1 MTLKGG
7 DLRAAEKTYQML
19 YQVAGR
25 SGRGD
30 IPGDVYLQS
39 YFPENE
45 TIQDLQKMDRDNFYV
60 KELNIRKKAN
70 LPPVAKMA
78 AIIVSGRNLNE
89 VHESCLNLSRSTP
102 NIDNVDIYGPAPAP
116 LSRLKGRYRQ
126 RFLIH
131 EKKGRKIQK
140 IIQHWLSKVPQ
151 TSGVNI
157 TIDIDPQN
165 FT

>member
-1 MTLKGG
+1 MC
-7 DLRAAEKTYQML
+7 
-19 YQVAGR
+19 
-25 SGRGD
+25 
-30 IPGDVYLQS
+30 I
-39 YFPENE
+39 
-45 TIQDLQKMDRDNFYV
+45 RD
-60 KELNIRKKAN
+60 
-70 LPPVAKMA
+70 
-78 AIIVSGRNLNE
+78 S
-89 VHESCLNLSRSTP
+89 LSRSTP

-116 LSRLKGRYRQ
+116 LSRLKGRHRQ

-151 TSGVNI
+151 TSSVNI

>member
-1 MTLKGG
+1 
-7 DLRAAEKTYQML
+7 
-19 YQVAGR
+19 
-25 SGRGD
+25 
-30 IPGDVYLQS
+30 
-39 YFPENE
+39 
-45 TIQDLQKMDRDNFYV
+45 
-60 KELNIRKKAN
+60 
-70 LPPVAKMA
+70 MA
-78 AIIVSGRNLNE
+78 AIIVSGRNLHE
-89 VHESCLNLSRSTP
+89 VHESCLNLSRSMP

-116 LSRLKGRYRQ
+116 LSRLKGRHRQ